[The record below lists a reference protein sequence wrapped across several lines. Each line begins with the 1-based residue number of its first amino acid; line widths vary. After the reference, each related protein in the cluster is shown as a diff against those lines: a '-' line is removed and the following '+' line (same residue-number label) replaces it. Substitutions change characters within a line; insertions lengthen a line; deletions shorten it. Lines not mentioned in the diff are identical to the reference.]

1 METSILSGLE
11 ASKALYS
18 SLESRISHLKDRG
31 IVPGLAA
38 VLVGNNPASEIY
50 VKNKTKKF
58 ESLGLKTDVFR
69 LEETVSEDELLS
81 LIIKLNTDS
90 EFHGIL
96 VQLPLPKHIDSEK
109 VLNAIIPTKDVDGFH
124 PENAGLL
131 SIGKPRFV
139 PCTPKGIMFIL
150 RHFNIDLNGKH
161 VVVIGRS
168 NIVGRPIS
176 ILASLKE
183 LGNATVTLC
192 HSGTKDLKYFSKQAD
207 VLVAALGSPE
217 FVDSSYIKEGACLVD
232 VGINRIEIDGKSKI
246 VGDVNQ
252 DSVTGIASSLTP
264 VPKGVGPMTIAMLVE
279 NTVLSA
285 ELLLNWFLLAGDI
298 MYKKLLFIILPFLLF
313 SCTSNVDE
321 AEVKK
326 ARQFFESVFQDS
338 VLDSPEFQASLG
350 YKSNY
355 DKWDDITWQA
365 SRQRAY
371 RAKDDLDYLEKNIY
385 FDKLD

>member
-18 SLESRISHLKDRG
+18 SLESRISHLKDHD

-81 LIIKLNTDS
+81 LISKLNTDT

-150 RHFNIDLNGKH
+150 KHFNIDLNGKH

-285 ELLLNWFLLAGDI
+285 ELLLN
-298 MYKKLLFIILPFLLF
+298 
-313 SCTSNVDE
+313 
-321 AEVKK
+321 
-326 ARQFFESVFQDS
+326 
-338 VLDSPEFQASLG
+338 
-350 YKSNY
+350 
-355 DKWDDITWQA
+355 
-365 SRQRAY
+365 
-371 RAKDDLDYLEKNIY
+371 
-385 FDKLD
+385 

>member
-1 METSILSGLE
+1 METSILSGIE

-18 SLESRISHLKDRG
+18 SLEDRISHLKNHG
-31 IVPGLAA
+31 ITPGLAA

-58 ESLGLKTDVFR
+58 EALGLKTDLFR
-69 LEETVSEDELLS
+69 LNEDVSEQELLS
-81 LIIKLNTDS
+81 LIDKLNSDA

-109 VLNAIIPTKDVDGFH
+109 VLNAIVPTKDVDGFH

-131 SIGKPRFV
+131 SIGKPRFI
-139 PCTPKGIMFIL
+139 PCTPKGMMFIL
-150 RHFNIDLNGKH
+150 KHFNVDLNGKH

-192 HSGTKDLKYFSKQAD
+192 HSGTEDLKYHSKQAD

-217 FVDSSYIKEGACLVD
+217 FVDASYIKEGACILD
-232 VGINRIEIDGKSKI
+232 VGINRIDRDGKSKI

-252 DSVTGIASSLTP
+252 ESVMGVASSLTP

-285 ELLLNWFLLAGDI
+285 ELLLN
-298 MYKKLLFIILPFLLF
+298 
-313 SCTSNVDE
+313 
-321 AEVKK
+321 
-326 ARQFFESVFQDS
+326 
-338 VLDSPEFQASLG
+338 
-350 YKSNY
+350 
-355 DKWDDITWQA
+355 
-365 SRQRAY
+365 
-371 RAKDDLDYLEKNIY
+371 
-385 FDKLD
+385 

>member
-18 SLESRISHLKDRG
+18 SLESRISDLKDHG
-31 IVPGLAA
+31 IIPGLAA

-58 ESLGLKTDVFR
+58 ESLGLKTNVFR
-69 LEETVSEDELLS
+69 LEEKVSEDELLS
-81 LIIKLNTDS
+81 LIARLNNDAD
-90 EFHGIL
+90 FHGIL

-131 SIGKPRFV
+131 SIGKPRFI

-150 RHFNIDLNGKH
+150 KHFNIDLNGKH

-207 VLVAALGSPE
+207 VLVAALGSPQ

-232 VGINRIEIDGKSKI
+232 VGINRIEVDGKSKI

-264 VPKGVGPMTIAMLVE
+264 VPKGIGPMTIAMLVE

-285 ELLLNWFLLAGDI
+285 ELLLN
-298 MYKKLLFIILPFLLF
+298 
-313 SCTSNVDE
+313 
-321 AEVKK
+321 
-326 ARQFFESVFQDS
+326 
-338 VLDSPEFQASLG
+338 
-350 YKSNY
+350 
-355 DKWDDITWQA
+355 
-365 SRQRAY
+365 
-371 RAKDDLDYLEKNIY
+371 
-385 FDKLD
+385 

>member
-18 SLESRISHLKDRG
+18 SLESRISDLKDHG
-31 IVPGLAA
+31 IIPGLAA

-69 LEETVSEDELLS
+69 LEEKVSEDELLS
-81 LIIKLNTDS
+81 LISRLNNDAD
-90 EFHGIL
+90 FHGIL

-131 SIGKPRFV
+131 SIGKPRFI

-150 RHFNIDLNGKH
+150 KHFNIDLNGKH

-176 ILASLKE
+176 ILASIKE

-207 VLVAALGSPE
+207 ILVAALGSPQ

-232 VGINRIEIDGKSKI
+232 VGINRIEVDGKSKI

-264 VPKGVGPMTIAMLVE
+264 VPKGIGPMTIAMLVE

-285 ELLLNWFLLAGDI
+285 ELLLN
-298 MYKKLLFIILPFLLF
+298 
-313 SCTSNVDE
+313 
-321 AEVKK
+321 
-326 ARQFFESVFQDS
+326 
-338 VLDSPEFQASLG
+338 
-350 YKSNY
+350 
-355 DKWDDITWQA
+355 
-365 SRQRAY
+365 
-371 RAKDDLDYLEKNIY
+371 
-385 FDKLD
+385 

>member
-1 METSILSGLE
+1 METSILSGIE

-18 SLESRISHLKDRG
+18 SLESRISKLKNHG

-38 VLVGNNPASEIY
+38 VLVGSNPASEIY

-69 LEETVSEDELLS
+69 LEETISEDKLLS
-81 LIIKLNTDS
+81 LISKLNNDS

-150 RHFNIDLNGKH
+150 KHFNIDLNGKH

-168 NIVGRPIS
+168 NIVGRPVS
-176 ILASLKE
+176 ILASLKD

-217 FVDSSYIKEGACLVD
+217 FVDSSYIKKGSCLVD
-232 VGINRIEIDGKSKI
+232 VGINRIEVEGKSKI

-252 DSVTGIASSLTP
+252 DSVNGIASSLTP

-285 ELLLNWFLLAGDI
+285 ELFLN
-298 MYKKLLFIILPFLLF
+298 
-313 SCTSNVDE
+313 
-321 AEVKK
+321 
-326 ARQFFESVFQDS
+326 
-338 VLDSPEFQASLG
+338 
-350 YKSNY
+350 
-355 DKWDDITWQA
+355 
-365 SRQRAY
+365 
-371 RAKDDLDYLEKNIY
+371 
-385 FDKLD
+385 

>member
-18 SLESRISHLKDRG
+18 SLESRISDLKDHG
-31 IVPGLAA
+31 IIPGLAA

-69 LEETVSEDELLS
+69 LEEKVSEDELLS
-81 LIIKLNTDS
+81 LISRLNNDAD
-90 EFHGIL
+90 FHGIL

-131 SIGKPRFV
+131 SIGKPRFI

-150 RHFNIDLNGKH
+150 KHFNIDLNGKH

-192 HSGTKDLKYFSKQAD
+192 HSGTKDLKFFSKQAD
-207 VLVAALGSPE
+207 ILVAALGSPQ
-217 FVDSSYIKEGACLVD
+217 FVDSSYIKKGACLVD
-232 VGINRIEIDGKSKI
+232 VGINRIEVDGKSKI

-264 VPKGVGPMTIAMLVE
+264 VPKGIGPMTIAMLVE

-285 ELLLNWFLLAGDI
+285 ELLLN
-298 MYKKLLFIILPFLLF
+298 
-313 SCTSNVDE
+313 
-321 AEVKK
+321 
-326 ARQFFESVFQDS
+326 
-338 VLDSPEFQASLG
+338 
-350 YKSNY
+350 
-355 DKWDDITWQA
+355 
-365 SRQRAY
+365 
-371 RAKDDLDYLEKNIY
+371 
-385 FDKLD
+385 

>member
-18 SLESRISHLKDRG
+18 SLESRISDLKDHG
-31 IVPGLAA
+31 IIPGLAA

-69 LEETVSEDELLS
+69 LEEKVSEDELLS
-81 LIIKLNTDS
+81 LISRLNNDAD
-90 EFHGIL
+90 FHGIL

-131 SIGKPRFV
+131 SIGKPRFI

-150 RHFNIDLNGKH
+150 KHFNIDLNGKH

-207 VLVAALGSPE
+207 VLVAALGSPQ

-232 VGINRIEIDGKSKI
+232 VGINRIEVDRKSKI

-285 ELLLNWFLLAGDI
+285 ELLLN
-298 MYKKLLFIILPFLLF
+298 
-313 SCTSNVDE
+313 
-321 AEVKK
+321 
-326 ARQFFESVFQDS
+326 
-338 VLDSPEFQASLG
+338 
-350 YKSNY
+350 
-355 DKWDDITWQA
+355 
-365 SRQRAY
+365 
-371 RAKDDLDYLEKNIY
+371 
-385 FDKLD
+385 

>member
-18 SLESRISHLKDRG
+18 SLESRISHLKDHG

-69 LEETVSEDELLS
+69 LEEKVSEDELLS
-81 LIIKLNTDS
+81 LIRRLNNDAD
-90 EFHGIL
+90 FHGIL

-131 SIGKPRFV
+131 SIGKPRFI

-150 RHFNIDLNGKH
+150 KYFNIDLNGKH

-207 VLVAALGSPE
+207 VLVAALGSPQ

-232 VGINRIEIDGKSKI
+232 VGINRIEVDGKSKI

-285 ELLLNWFLLAGDI
+285 ELLLN
-298 MYKKLLFIILPFLLF
+298 
-313 SCTSNVDE
+313 
-321 AEVKK
+321 
-326 ARQFFESVFQDS
+326 
-338 VLDSPEFQASLG
+338 
-350 YKSNY
+350 
-355 DKWDDITWQA
+355 
-365 SRQRAY
+365 
-371 RAKDDLDYLEKNIY
+371 
-385 FDKLD
+385 

>member
-18 SLESRISHLKDRG
+18 SLQSRISHLKDRG

-81 LIIKLNTDS
+81 LISKLNTDT

-150 RHFNIDLNGKH
+150 KHFNIDLNGKH

-285 ELLLNWFLLAGDI
+285 ELLLN
-298 MYKKLLFIILPFLLF
+298 
-313 SCTSNVDE
+313 
-321 AEVKK
+321 
-326 ARQFFESVFQDS
+326 
-338 VLDSPEFQASLG
+338 
-350 YKSNY
+350 
-355 DKWDDITWQA
+355 
-365 SRQRAY
+365 
-371 RAKDDLDYLEKNIY
+371 
-385 FDKLD
+385 

>member
-11 ASKALYS
+11 ASNALYS
-18 SLESRISHLKDRG
+18 SLEDRINHLKQHG

-69 LEETVSEDELLS
+69 LEEAIAEDELLS
-81 LIIKLNTDS
+81 LINKLNNDS

-150 RHFNIDLNGKH
+150 KHFNIDLNGKH

-207 VLVAALGSPE
+207 ILVAALGSPE

-285 ELLLNWFLLAGDI
+285 ELLLN
-298 MYKKLLFIILPFLLF
+298 
-313 SCTSNVDE
+313 
-321 AEVKK
+321 
-326 ARQFFESVFQDS
+326 
-338 VLDSPEFQASLG
+338 
-350 YKSNY
+350 
-355 DKWDDITWQA
+355 
-365 SRQRAY
+365 
-371 RAKDDLDYLEKNIY
+371 
-385 FDKLD
+385 

>member
-11 ASKALYS
+11 ASKSLYS
-18 SLESRISHLKDRG
+18 SLESRISDLKDHG
-31 IVPGLAA
+31 IIPGLAA

-69 LEETVSEDELLS
+69 LEEKVSEDELLS
-81 LIIKLNTDS
+81 LINRLNNDAD
-90 EFHGIL
+90 FHGIL

-131 SIGKPRFV
+131 SIGKPRFI

-150 RHFNIDLNGKH
+150 KHFNIDLNGKH

-192 HSGTKDLKYFSKQAD
+192 HSGTKDLKFFSKQAD
-207 VLVAALGSPE
+207 ILVAALGSPQ

-232 VGINRIEIDGKSKI
+232 VGINRIEVDGKSKI

-252 DSVTGIASSLTP
+252 VSVTGIASSLTP
-264 VPKGVGPMTIAMLVE
+264 VPKGIGPMTIAMLVE

-285 ELLLNWFLLAGDI
+285 ELLLN
-298 MYKKLLFIILPFLLF
+298 
-313 SCTSNVDE
+313 
-321 AEVKK
+321 
-326 ARQFFESVFQDS
+326 
-338 VLDSPEFQASLG
+338 
-350 YKSNY
+350 
-355 DKWDDITWQA
+355 
-365 SRQRAY
+365 
-371 RAKDDLDYLEKNIY
+371 
-385 FDKLD
+385 

>member
-1 METSILSGLE
+1 METAILSGIE

-18 SLESRISHLKDRG
+18 SLEDRISRLKNHG
-31 IVPGLAA
+31 ITPGLAA

-58 ESLGLKTDVFR
+58 EALGLKTDLFR
-69 LEETVSEDELLS
+69 LNEDVSEQELLS
-81 LIIKLNTDS
+81 LIDRLNSDD

-131 SIGKPRFV
+131 SIGKPRFI
-139 PCTPKGIMFIL
+139 PCTPKGMMFIL
-150 RHFNIDLNGKH
+150 KHFNIDLNGKH

-192 HSGTKDLKYFSKQAD
+192 HSGTKDLKYHSKQAD

-217 FVDSSYIKEGACLVD
+217 FVDASYIKEGACILD
-232 VGINRIEIDGKSKI
+232 VGINRIERDGKSKI

-252 DSVTGIASSLTP
+252 ESVTGIASSLTP

-285 ELLLNWFLLAGDI
+285 ELLLN
-298 MYKKLLFIILPFLLF
+298 
-313 SCTSNVDE
+313 
-321 AEVKK
+321 
-326 ARQFFESVFQDS
+326 
-338 VLDSPEFQASLG
+338 
-350 YKSNY
+350 
-355 DKWDDITWQA
+355 
-365 SRQRAY
+365 
-371 RAKDDLDYLEKNIY
+371 
-385 FDKLD
+385 

>member
-18 SLESRISHLKDRG
+18 SIESRISDLKDHG
-31 IVPGLAA
+31 IIPGLAA

-69 LEETVSEDELLS
+69 LDEKVSENELLS
-81 LIIKLNTDS
+81 LIARLNNDAD
-90 EFHGIL
+90 FHGIL

-131 SIGKPRFV
+131 SIGKPRFI

-150 RHFNIDLNGKH
+150 KHFNIDLNGKH

-192 HSGTKDLKYFSKQAD
+192 HSGTKDLKFFSKQAD
-207 VLVAALGSPE
+207 ILVAALGSPQ

-232 VGINRIEIDGKSKI
+232 VGINRIEVDGKSKI

-252 DSVTGIASSLTP
+252 DSVSGIASSLTP
-264 VPKGVGPMTIAMLVE
+264 VPKGIGPMTIAMLVE

-285 ELLLNWFLLAGDI
+285 ELLLN
-298 MYKKLLFIILPFLLF
+298 
-313 SCTSNVDE
+313 
-321 AEVKK
+321 
-326 ARQFFESVFQDS
+326 
-338 VLDSPEFQASLG
+338 
-350 YKSNY
+350 
-355 DKWDDITWQA
+355 
-365 SRQRAY
+365 
-371 RAKDDLDYLEKNIY
+371 
-385 FDKLD
+385 

>member
-1 METSILSGLE
+1 METSILSGIE

-18 SLESRISHLKDRG
+18 SLEDRISHLKNHG
-31 IVPGLAA
+31 ITPGLAA

-58 ESLGLKTDVFR
+58 EALGLKTDLFR
-69 LEETVSEDELLS
+69 LNEDVSEQELLS
-81 LIIKLNTDS
+81 LIDKLNSDA

-109 VLNAIIPTKDVDGFH
+109 VLNAIVPTKDVDGFH

-131 SIGKPRFV
+131 SIGKPRFI
-139 PCTPKGIMFIL
+139 PCTPKGMMFIL
-150 RHFNIDLNGKH
+150 KHFNVDLNGKH

-192 HSGTKDLKYFSKQAD
+192 HSGTKDLKYYSKQAD

-217 FVDSSYIKEGACLVD
+217 FVDASYIKEGACILD
-232 VGINRIEIDGKSKI
+232 VGINRIERDGKSKI

-252 DSVTGIASSLTP
+252 ESVMGVASSLTP

-285 ELLLNWFLLAGDI
+285 ELLLN
-298 MYKKLLFIILPFLLF
+298 
-313 SCTSNVDE
+313 
-321 AEVKK
+321 
-326 ARQFFESVFQDS
+326 
-338 VLDSPEFQASLG
+338 
-350 YKSNY
+350 
-355 DKWDDITWQA
+355 
-365 SRQRAY
+365 
-371 RAKDDLDYLEKNIY
+371 
-385 FDKLD
+385 

>member
-18 SLESRISHLKDRG
+18 SLESRISDLKDHG
-31 IVPGLAA
+31 IIPGLAA

-69 LEETVSEDELLS
+69 LEEKVSEDELLS
-81 LIIKLNTDS
+81 LINRLNNDAD
-90 EFHGIL
+90 FHGIL

-131 SIGKPRFV
+131 SIGKPRFI

-150 RHFNIDLNGKH
+150 KHFNIDLNGKH

-192 HSGTKDLKYFSKQAD
+192 HSGTKDLKFFSKQAD
-207 VLVAALGSPE
+207 ILVAALGSQQ
-217 FVDSSYIKEGACLVD
+217 FVDSSYIKQGACLVD
-232 VGINRIEIDGKSKI
+232 VGINRIEVDGKSKI

-252 DSVTGIASSLTP
+252 DSVSGIASSLTP
-264 VPKGVGPMTIAMLVE
+264 VPKGIGPMTIAMLVE

-285 ELLLNWFLLAGDI
+285 ELLLN
-298 MYKKLLFIILPFLLF
+298 
-313 SCTSNVDE
+313 
-321 AEVKK
+321 
-326 ARQFFESVFQDS
+326 
-338 VLDSPEFQASLG
+338 
-350 YKSNY
+350 
-355 DKWDDITWQA
+355 
-365 SRQRAY
+365 
-371 RAKDDLDYLEKNIY
+371 
-385 FDKLD
+385 

>member
-81 LIIKLNTDS
+81 LINKLNTDS

-150 RHFNIDLNGKH
+150 KHFNIDLNGKH

-232 VGINRIEIDGKSKI
+232 VGINRIEVDGKSKI

-252 DSVTGIASSLTP
+252 DSVTGKASSLTP

-285 ELLLNWFLLAGDI
+285 ELLLN
-298 MYKKLLFIILPFLLF
+298 
-313 SCTSNVDE
+313 
-321 AEVKK
+321 
-326 ARQFFESVFQDS
+326 
-338 VLDSPEFQASLG
+338 
-350 YKSNY
+350 
-355 DKWDDITWQA
+355 
-365 SRQRAY
+365 
-371 RAKDDLDYLEKNIY
+371 
-385 FDKLD
+385 

>member
-1 METSILSGLE
+1 METSILSGIE

-18 SLESRISHLKDRG
+18 SLEDRISRLKNHG
-31 IVPGLAA
+31 ITPGLAA

-58 ESLGLKTDVFR
+58 EALGLKTDLFR
-69 LEETVSEDELLS
+69 LNEDVSEQELLS
-81 LIIKLNTDS
+81 LIDRLNSDN

-131 SIGKPRFV
+131 SIGKPRFI
-139 PCTPKGIMFIL
+139 PCTPKGMMFIL
-150 RHFNIDLNGKH
+150 KHFNIDLNGKH

-192 HSGTKDLKYFSKQAD
+192 HSGTKDLKYHSKQAD

-217 FVDSSYIKEGACLVD
+217 FVDASYIKEGACILD
-232 VGINRIEIDGKSKI
+232 VGINRIERDGKSKI

-252 DSVTGIASSLTP
+252 ESVTGIASSLTP

-285 ELLLNWFLLAGDI
+285 ELLLN
-298 MYKKLLFIILPFLLF
+298 
-313 SCTSNVDE
+313 
-321 AEVKK
+321 
-326 ARQFFESVFQDS
+326 
-338 VLDSPEFQASLG
+338 
-350 YKSNY
+350 
-355 DKWDDITWQA
+355 
-365 SRQRAY
+365 
-371 RAKDDLDYLEKNIY
+371 
-385 FDKLD
+385 

>member
-18 SLESRISHLKDRG
+18 SLESRISDLKDHG
-31 IVPGLAA
+31 IIPGLAA

-69 LEETVSEDELLS
+69 LEEKVSEDELLS
-81 LIIKLNTDS
+81 LIARLNNDAD
-90 EFHGIL
+90 FHGIL

-150 RHFNIDLNGKH
+150 KHFSIDLNGKH

-192 HSGTKDLKYFSKQAD
+192 HSGTKDLKFFSKQAD
-207 VLVAALGSPE
+207 ILVAALGSPQ

-232 VGINRIEIDGKSKI
+232 VGINRIEVDGKSKI

-264 VPKGVGPMTIAMLVE
+264 VPKGIGPMTIAMLVE

-285 ELLLNWFLLAGDI
+285 ELLLN
-298 MYKKLLFIILPFLLF
+298 
-313 SCTSNVDE
+313 
-321 AEVKK
+321 
-326 ARQFFESVFQDS
+326 
-338 VLDSPEFQASLG
+338 
-350 YKSNY
+350 
-355 DKWDDITWQA
+355 
-365 SRQRAY
+365 
-371 RAKDDLDYLEKNIY
+371 
-385 FDKLD
+385 

>member
-1 METSILSGLE
+1 VETSILSGLE

-18 SLESRISHLKDRG
+18 SLEDRIAELKKHN

-50 VKNKTKKF
+50 VRNKTKKF
-58 ESLGLKTDVFR
+58 EALGLKTELYR
-69 LEETVSEDELLS
+69 LNENVSDEELLS
-81 LIIKLNTDS
+81 LIDKLNSDS
-90 EFHGIL
+90 KFHGIL
-96 VQLPLPKHIDSEK
+96 VQLPLPKHINSEK
-109 VLNAIIPTKDVDGFH
+109 VLNMIAPIKDVDGFH

-131 SIGKPRFV
+131 SIGKPRFI
-139 PCTPKGIMFIL
+139 PCTPKGMMYIL
-150 RHFNIDLNGKH
+150 KYFNIDLDGKH

-192 HSGTKDLKYFSKQAD
+192 HSGTKDLKYYSKQAD

-217 FVDSSYIKEGACLVD
+217 FVDASYIKEGACLLD
-232 VGINRIEIDGKSKI
+232 VGINRIERDGKSKI

-252 DSVTGIASSLTP
+252 KSVMGKASSLTP

-285 ELLLNWFLLAGDI
+285 ELLLN
-298 MYKKLLFIILPFLLF
+298 
-313 SCTSNVDE
+313 
-321 AEVKK
+321 
-326 ARQFFESVFQDS
+326 
-338 VLDSPEFQASLG
+338 
-350 YKSNY
+350 
-355 DKWDDITWQA
+355 
-365 SRQRAY
+365 
-371 RAKDDLDYLEKNIY
+371 
-385 FDKLD
+385 